1 MALFPTNDLTA
12 EDVERELKRP
22 LNGDPSEG
30 EFALVCDFKALRL
43 DEVRRKL
50 ERDRAIGKDCRELI
64 ERKLQELL
72 RQGEQKSWSV
82 KLPMPLFQ
90 EYAQLARASATTIGA
105 CLRAAIERD
114 SARRKQDLDVASSL
128 EQAVREYNRATS
140 VLLGEV
146 RDLVTRVGSIQDLA
160 MRMTRLEGALSSG
173 VGDRRR

>member
-12 EDVERELKRP
+12 EDVERELRRP

-30 EFALVCDFKALRL
+30 EVALVCALKALRL
-43 DEVRRKL
+43 EEVRRKL
-50 ERDRAIGKDCRELI
+50 ERDHTIAEDCRELI

-82 KLPMPLFQ
+82 SLSMPLFL
-90 EYAQLARASATTIGA
+90 EYAQMARASATTIAA

-128 EQAVREYNRATS
+128 DQAVREYNRATS

-146 RDLVTRVGSIQDLA
+146 RDLVARLGSIQDLA
-160 MRMTRLEGALSSG
+160 MRITRLESALGRS
-173 VGDRRR
+173 R